1 MTKMKWRW
9 FVLVTFLVGSL
20 IVACLVWAGNV
31 SNWNGVVLL
40 LIAVIFFI
48 EQAERNI
55 IERLDRIEKL
65 IRAKAGNE
73 V

>member
-1 MTKMKWRW
+1 MKWRW